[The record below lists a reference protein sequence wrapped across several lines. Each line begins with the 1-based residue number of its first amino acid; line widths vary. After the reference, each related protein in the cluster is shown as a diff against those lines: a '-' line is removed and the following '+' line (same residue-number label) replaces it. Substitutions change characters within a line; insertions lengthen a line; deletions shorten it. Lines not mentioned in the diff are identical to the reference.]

1 MGSNPTQSTVLS
13 VRSLTRDKDSNEYTT
28 KYLSSVNGSKY
39 ADTNLRD
46 LYNRGKRLEYMINRV
61 NSELNEPDKSDVLKL
76 IQNLKD
82 REKSSLWIIRYLT
95 AILLLRKELRK
106 PFRYCTKNDM
116 RELLAW
122 MKSKGYKKS
131 THEKFRVILKSF
143 YKIVYGNSEYYP
155 EAVKWFS
162 VNVSREICE
171 TDKRIIYFLIRK
183 LVRMFMRKS
192 MYGS

>member
-1 MGSNPTQSTVLS
+1 M
-13 VRSLTRDKDSNEYTT
+13 
-28 KYLSSVNGSKY
+28 
-39 ADTNLRD
+39 RD

-61 NSELNEPDKSDVLKL
+61 YSELNEPDKSDVLKL

-95 AILLLRKELRK
+95 AILLLRKELRR
-106 PFRYCTKNDM
+106 PFRYCTKNEM
-116 RELLAW
+116 GELLAW

-162 VNVSREICE
+162 VNVSRETCE